1 MEISMDFQ
9 IPRNILLKRPFFEFD
24 CADPRAA
31 DTKPTPHPP
40 ALWTTFGSRLAD
52 AQTSA
57 LAHDLLRARVPLL
70 ELTAQRAKEIEF
82 NSTTSF

>member
-52 AQTSA
+52 ARKHRRWRLTSSEHMS
-57 LAHDLLRARVPLL
+57 L
-70 ELTAQRAKEIEF
+70 F
-82 NSTTSF
+82 SN